1 MSASSTAGVAS
12 VPAASRRAA
21 LGLAYGVAG
30 VACFSGT
37 MPATRLA
44 VAGLDPL
51 FIGLGRALVAAA
63 LAALLLAATR
73 QRWPSARQWARLAL
87 VSAGVVVGFPLFS
100 SLALASVSANHAA
113 LFTGLLPLC
122 TALFGAWFAHER
134 PRAPFWV
141 CALAGSALVTG
152 HAWLAAGGALAGA
165 DGYLIVAVVLCGLGY
180 AEGGRLARELGS
192 WQVICWALLLAA
204 PFVAWPVWTARPTG
218 PVDAASWAGFAYVS
232 VVSMFLGFFVWYRG
246 LALGGIA
253 RVSQVQLLQP
263 FGGMLAAAA
272 LLGESLSWGLVGVTA
287 AVAVC
292 VAVGRRA
299 A

>member
-1 MSASSTAGVAS
+1 MSASTVSAAA
-12 VPAASRRAA
+12 VPAAASPSFK
-21 LGLAYGVAG
+21 GFAYGLAG

-37 MPATRLA
+37 LPATRLA
-44 VAGLDPL
+44 IAELDPL
-51 FIGLGRALVAAA
+51 FIGLGRALVAAL
-63 LAALLLAATR
+63 LAALLLLITR
-73 QRWPSARQWARLAL
+73 QRRPSLAQWGRLSL
-87 VSAGVVVGFPLFS
+87 VSIGVVVGFPLFS
-100 SLALASVSANHAA
+100 SLAMAEVPANHGA

-134 PRAPFWV
+134 PRAMFWV
-141 CALAGSALVTG
+141 YALVGSVLVTG
-152 HAWLAAGGALAGA
+152 YAWVEAGGTLQRA
-165 DGYLIVAVVLCGLGY
+165 DGYLLVSIVLCGLGY

-204 PFVAWPVWTARPTG
+204 PFIAWPVWVLRPQH
-218 PVDAASWAGFAYVS
+218 VVHAASWAGFAYVS

-263 FGGMLAAAA
+263 FGGMLVAAW
-272 LLGESLSWGLVGVTA
+272 LLGEPLSTGLMVVTA
-287 AVAVC
+287 AVALS
-292 VAVGRRA
+292 VAISRRA